1 MIEPCLKYKKIGR
14 LTDAGGS
21 GLKFFQIIS
30 F

>member
-1 MIEPCLKYKKIGR
+1 MPEIQKIGR

-21 GLKFFQIIS
+21 GLKLFQIIS